1 MRPGEQ
7 RSDRACAPQ
16 HTAAAVCASV
26 PWLVIALL
34 IAACEHVPPA
44 PIDPVENASRLVQRS
59 LDDPSIAPALDRFG
73 LALPIDG
80 QWSMD
85 QLTVAAWTLRTDVA
99 VAYADLEAAQASTR
113 LAGRRPNPSVATTFE
128 RVTNAASDEK
138 PWVAGASVG
147 LVIETAG
154 KRDIRVQRS
163 LAQEDALRWQF
174 AQTLWDARAELAAAM
189 VERVLA
195 EQTLAID
202 EEELRLR
209 RAYLDWIETRLQFGA
224 ATSNDRLLA
233 SQAISGLES
242 QRALDSAALATAVAR
257 VAAAVG
263 IIPANLAEIATGYP
277 SLENLPELGLQ
288 DLLAARDAALSN
300 RLDVQRSLAEYLIA
314 EQDLRA
320 ALAAQYPDVVL
331 GPGYLRD
338 QADRKITLSLD
349 LPTLVSSRSS
359 AAIESAVT
367 ARSAA
372 ARRFDDVQARALA
385 DISTSY
391 ASYEA
396 ARAALAAARSAE
408 QEALRTLQVTRRRI
422 EAGAADRGE
431 LIGAELDL
439 TVRMRNSLATL
450 RTLAEAVAAL
460 QNGIQRPLYPPTSIE
475 IPVSPEALR

>member
-7 RSDRACAPQ
+7 KSDRAP
-16 HTAAAVCASV
+16 AARPTRPVVCLYV
-26 PWLVIALL
+26 PLLVIVLL
-34 IAACEHVPPA
+34 GSACQHVPPA
-44 PIDPVENASRLVQRS
+44 PIDPAENASRLVQRS
-59 LDDPSIAPALDRFG
+59 LDDPTVTLSLDRFG

-80 QWSMD
+80 RWSVD

-113 LAGRRPNPSVATTFE
+113 LAGRRPNPSMATTFE
-128 RVTNAASDEK
+128 RVTNAASDER

-147 LVIETAG
+147 LVIETAD
-154 KRDIRVQRS
+154 KRDIRVQRG

-195 EQTLAID
+195 DRTVTID
-202 EEELRLR
+202 DEELRLR
-209 RAYLDWIETRLQFGA
+209 RAYLDWIEIRLQFGA
-224 ATSNDRLLA
+224 ATSHDRFLA
-233 SQAISGLES
+233 LQAVSGLES
-242 QRALDSAALATAVAR
+242 QRELDRAALATAVAR

-263 IIPANLAEIATGYP
+263 VIPDSLAEIAPMYP
-277 SLENLPELGLQ
+277 SLDDLPNLGLQ

-320 ALAAQYPDVVL
+320 ALAAQYPDIVV

-349 LPTLVSSRSS
+349 LPTLVSSRST
-359 AAIESAVT
+359 AAIESAVA

-396 ARAALAAARSAE
+396 ARAALVSARNAE
-408 QEALRTLQVTRRRI
+408 QEALRTLQVTRQRI

-431 LIGAELDL
+431 LIGAEIDL

-450 RTLAEAVAAL
+450 RTLAEAVASL
-460 QNGIQRPLYPPTSIE
+460 QNGIQRPLYPPTVIE
-475 IPVSPEALR
+475 IPVSAEALR